1 MPRLS
6 QTRLVAGDEMGK
18 RQPYPSIGF
27 REICEQLD
35 NLPVISQVEL
45 SIGPCESH
53 LDRVGF
59 FRDDSEKV
67 FIRQIIADGQ
77 YEVESLP
84 GKQQFRRHSLV
95 DSDISHF
102 N

>member
-6 QTRLVAGDEMGK
+6 QTRLVAGDEIGK
-18 RQPYPSIGF
+18 RQPYPSIGL

-45 SIGPCESH
+45 SIGFRESH
-53 LDRVGF
+53 LDRIGLC
-59 FRDDSEKV
+59 RDDSEEV
-67 FIRQIIADGQ
+67 FISQIVANGQ